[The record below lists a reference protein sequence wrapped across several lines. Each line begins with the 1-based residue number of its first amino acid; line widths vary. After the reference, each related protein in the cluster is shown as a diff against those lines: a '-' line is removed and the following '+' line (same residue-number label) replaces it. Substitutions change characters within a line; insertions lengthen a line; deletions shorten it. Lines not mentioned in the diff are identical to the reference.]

1 MTEGINENHLP
12 SVKFEKDIKERMNY
26 RTLESYTKN
35 VTTDDE
41 INNWIQNFQSKV
53 ETYLVDS
60 SKDSSFDHD
69 KRCKHFNYLI
79 SVTISKISSL
89 SDNMFKTSD
98 WSNKIKEWR
107 KNLFSSNPS
116 LKCNISNIYDSK
128 KKILS
133 TFCEDSDF
141 IKSKLSDIQ
150 NSIHCNSILNNMSTR
165 KDELIS
171 VHERYMRG
179 KGFISIDNKCST
191 QYLDTIFTS
200 FTCNYSVDRVSESDS
215 FSPSGKHGGGEKLGK
230 VLMTQPLPFS
240 GGLDNERKGPI
251 KGLGESE
258 THNSSSSNSIGLVS
272 LPILGIS
279 VLSIILYKYTPL
291 GSKIYAHFQNKDIPI
306 NEDYEATDQM
316 LFNISNSNDIYS
328 KNMKYNISYQTL
340 QS

>member
-1 MTEGINENHLP
+1 MIEGIRESDLP
-12 SVKFEKDIKERMNY
+12 SIKFELEIKNLMNY
-26 RTLESYTKN
+26 KIFESFVKN
-35 VTTDDE
+35 ETIDEE
-41 INNWIQNFQSKV
+41 INNWIQSFQTKV
-53 ETYLVDS
+53 EMYLMKLS
-60 SKDSSFDHD
+60 ENPSFDHD

-79 SVTISKISSL
+79 NVTISKISSL

-107 KNLFSSNPS
+107 KKLFSSNPS

-141 IKSKLSDIQ
+141 IKSKLNDIQ

-171 VHERYMRG
+171 VHKRYMRG
-179 KGFISIDNKCST
+179 NGFIIIDNNCST

-200 FTCNYSVDRVSESDS
+200 FTCNYSVDHVSESDS

-230 VLMTQPLPFS
+230 VLMTQPLPSS
-240 GGLDNERKGPI
+240 GSLDNERKGPI
-251 KGLGESE
+251 KALGESE
-258 THNSSSSNSIGLVS
+258 THNSSSSNYIGLVS

-279 VLSIILYKYTPL
+279 VLSFLLYKYTPL
-291 GSKIYAHFQNKDIPI
+291 GSKIYSRFQNKDIPI
-306 NEDYEATDQM
+306 NEDYEAKDQM

-328 KNMKYNISYQTL
+328 ENMKYNISYQTL